1 VLLCL
6 ADGALGYVGFALKR
20 QQWVLISQYL
30 VIILDS
36 VLLILWGISLIKLN
50 RKVANADQLMP
61 NRGIFCLHG
70 TVLVLYVV
78 FNLAFIFGYSA
89 SLEVTGS

>member
-6 ADGALGYVGFALKR
+6 ADGALCYVGFALKR
-20 QQWVLISQYL
+20 PQWILISQYL
-30 VIILDS
+30 VVTLDS
-36 VLLILWGISLIKLN
+36 VFLILWGISLIKLN

-61 NRGIFCLHG
+61 NRGMFCLHG

-78 FNLAFIFGYSA
+78 FNLAFLVGYSA
-89 SLEVTGS
+89 SLRVTGN